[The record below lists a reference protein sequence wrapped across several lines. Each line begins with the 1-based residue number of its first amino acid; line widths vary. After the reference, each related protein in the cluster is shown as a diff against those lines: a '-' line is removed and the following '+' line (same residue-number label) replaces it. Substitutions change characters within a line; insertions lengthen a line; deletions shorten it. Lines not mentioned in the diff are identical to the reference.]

1 MSQPS
6 SSISFK
12 GLFDTALQEYENK
25 TKIKLAD
32 DPLAKTLEA
41 CDSVDSITAILQEQA
56 QVFGGFKDDG
66 KIMNSLRSSIDV
78 LYTLSNSTII
88 GQVVGLIVLIKII
101 NSGSLFLII
110 ILQPFPPAN
119 AIFTGIGVLLAVCP
133 LLRSHPQISVTS
145 KFCRRSKTSAIATTR
160 SSSFLSHSRT
170 SSADLVSISGFLL
183 RRLCQTFWSR

>member
-12 GLFDTALQEYENK
+12 GLFDAALREYENK

-32 DPLAKTLEA
+32 DPLAKKLEA

-66 KIMNSLRSSIDV
+66 KIMKSLRSSVDV

-88 GQVVGLIVLIKII
+88 GQVVGLIVRTKSLI
-101 NSGSLFLII
+101 
-110 ILQPFPPAN
+110 P
-119 AIFTGIGVLLAVCP
+119 VLC
-133 LLRSHPQISVTS
+133 S
-145 KFCRRSKTSAIATTR
+145 
-160 SSSFLSHSRT
+160 
-170 SSADLVSISGFLL
+170 
-183 RRLCQTFWSR
+183 